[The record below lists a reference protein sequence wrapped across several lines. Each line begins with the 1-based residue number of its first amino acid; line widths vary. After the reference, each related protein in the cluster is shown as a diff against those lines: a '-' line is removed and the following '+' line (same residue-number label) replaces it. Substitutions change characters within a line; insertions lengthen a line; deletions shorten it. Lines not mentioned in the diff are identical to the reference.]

1 MNLEDSMSVA
11 RDRARKTAK
20 SKSNKN
26 PRRSTKKAAKHTVN
40 QMTCRLCDRRAAE
53 FERKGMTT
61 SDAEGAAQAE
71 HMKAHPTAPTVPRE
85 SARTLGKKMVEKR
98 AKTASAPVSVEG
110 VRPVK
115 VTVKQ
120 AVLDAFYADQRKVLS
135 TKDAVAAIQAS
146 HSGMNES
153 SIRVWIS
160 DFRKDGSIKLVRK
173 DGREAFLKAGKLGQ
187 FALR

>member
-20 SKSNKN
+20 SKSSKN
-26 PRRSTKKAAKHTVN
+26 RRSTKKAAKHTGN
-40 QMTCRLCDRRAAE
+40 QMTCRLCDKRVAE

-61 SDAEGAAQAE
+61 SDAQGAAQAE
-71 HMKAHPTAPTVPRE
+71 HIKARPMAPRVPRE
-85 SARTLGKKMVEKR
+85 SARTLGKKLVAKR
-98 AKTASAPVSVEG
+98 AKTASGPASVERA
-110 VRPVK
+110 RPVK

-120 AVLDAFYADQRKVLS
+120 AVLDVFYAAEKQVLS
-135 TKDAVAAIQAS
+135 TKAAVRAIQAA
-146 HSGMNES
+146 HPGMNES

-160 DFRKDGSIKLVRK
+160 DFRKDGSIKLVKK
-173 DGREAFLKAGKLGQ
+173 DGREAFWKAGKPGE

>member
-11 RDRARKTAK
+11 RDRARKNAK
-20 SKSNKN
+20 SKSSKN
-26 PRRSTKKAAKHTVN
+26 RRRSPTKVAKHTGN
-40 QMTCRLCDRRAAE
+40 QMTCRLCDKRVGQSERR
-53 FERKGMTT
+53 GMTT
-61 SDAEGAAQAE
+61 SDAQGAAQEE
-71 HMKAHPTAPTVPRE
+71 HMQAQPTAPMLPRE
-85 SARTLGKKMVEKR
+85 SVGTLGKNLAAKR
-98 AKTASAPVSVEG
+98 AKAASTPASVEG
-110 VRPVK
+110 ARRVK

-120 AVLDAFYADQRKVLS
+120 MVLDAFYADQRKVLS

-146 HSGMNES
+146 HPGTNES

-173 DGREAFLKAGKLGQ
+173 DGREPFLKAGKLGK